1 MDCVAIILSIGSGAW
16 SIGSVRASGAV
27 GTEFEPSFCHSL
39 LSGGPWQDLVSSV
52 RLEPL
57 TYLVSKI
64 MVSTTNKERGINQRR
79 RKGRAFEHRCGHWD
93 EPP

>member
-1 MDCVAIILSIGSGAW
+1 MHSLQGSGAW

-27 GTEFEPSFCHSL
+27 GTEFEPTFCHSL

-57 TYLVSKI
+57 TV
-64 MVSTTNKERGINQRR
+64 
-79 RKGRAFEHRCGHWD
+79 
-93 EPP
+93 

>member
-1 MDCVAIILSIGSGAW
+1 MGNGAW

-27 GTEFEPSFCHSL
+27 GPEFEPTLCHSF

-57 TYLVSKI
+57 TVYDVSVAQK
-64 MVSTTNKERGINQRR
+64 R
-79 RKGRAFEHRCGHWD
+79 
-93 EPP
+93 